1 MKKIYINIILLL
13 LLIITGCAN
22 EQMPT
27 NNIKEAETQQ
37 NVAVENKPILATF
50 EINDKKFDEG
60 FQELRNWLYFD
71 ENSDKDKYL
80 IEEKVREE
88 EISLSTAQKL
98 PESLISPFGSP
109 GNGEKVCILD
119 EQTVYSYDLKTL
131 ELEEIM
137 SSSSKEDIISQC
149 CISGNNLYYKTENY
163 SEGENKLQWNIWVM
177 NLETGER
184 LEIDNSKNYEG
195 VSLIPIL
202 KVSGGKL
209 TYLVGEEKTDG
220 LRHYV
225 YLYHEGVNEVI
236 FEVEN
241 VVIEYLSPYI
251 DEKVL
256 AVPDY
261 FTDGWYLMIYELDTK
276 NVRYAKIP
284 FLTEGEFPYTFYVA
298 DEQIIYSSC
307 YSVIYVKEEDSD
319 GFQIIHDNGGGLHD
333 RSALFE
339 TDLYFIDGFDL
350 WRFDLLEK
358 KKEVLY
364 DTELLSEKMKCRA
377 IWKGDTD
384 VYLVLH
390 DSQYKMHIM
399 ILDKSNEETSTE
411 IPAIGGSDY
420 TFLRKYIDEV
430 YNIDLAS
437 VVVGREACQEWV
449 DNVYL
454 KRTVEEQE
462 GIPPIYQIIVDL
474 EISKED
480 LIQKNNG
487 KGGIYLSA
495 ETIDALYQEDIEEV
509 KKALMSPL
517 ALYHEGEIYTF
528 EELSRKIRMA
538 VDIPTEILDEYFDF
552 IEKVCEQEGIIKYM
566 WESIDNTRKAYGLE

>member
-1 MKKIYINIILLL
+1 MKKIYINIILFL

-22 EQMPT
+22 DQVAT
-27 NNIKEAETQQ
+27 NNINEAETQQ
-37 NVAVENKPILATF
+37 SMVVENKPCLANF
-50 EINDKKFDEG
+50 EINEKKFDEG
-60 FQELRNWLYFD
+60 FQVLRNWLYFD

-80 IEEKVREE
+80 IEEKVAVE
-88 EISLSTAQKL
+88 EISLSSAQKL
-98 PESLISPFGSP
+98 PESLISPIGSS
-109 GNGEKVCILD
+109 GNDEKVCILD
-119 EQTVYSYDLKTL
+119 EQTIYSYDLKTL

-137 SSSSKEDIISQC
+137 SLSSKEDIISQC
-149 CISGNNLYYKTENY
+149 CISGNNLFYKTENY
-163 SEGENKLQWNIWVM
+163 SEGEDKPQWNIWVM

-184 LEIDNSKNYEG
+184 LEIDNSKNYEE

-202 KVSGGKL
+202 KVSDGKL
-209 TYLVGEEKTDG
+209 TYLVGEEKMDG

-225 YLYHEGVNEVI
+225 YLYHDGVNEVI
-236 FEVEN
+236 FEVQN

-256 AVPDY
+256 AIPDY
-261 FTDGWYLMIYELDTK
+261 FTDGWYLMIYEMDTK
-276 NVRYAKIP
+276 DVRYVKMP
-284 FLTEGEFPYTFYVA
+284 FLTEGEFPYTFFVA
-298 DEQIIYSSC
+298 DAQIIYSSC
-307 YSVIYVKEEDSD
+307 YSVIYLKEENSD
-319 GFQIIHDNGGGLHD
+319 GFEIIHDNGGGLHD
-333 RSALFE
+333 CSVLFE
-339 TDLYFIDGFDL
+339 SDLYFIDGFDL
-350 WRFDLLEK
+350 WHFDLLEK

-390 DSQYKMHIM
+390 DSEYKIHIM
-399 ILDKSNEETSTE
+399 ILDKTNEETSAE

-430 YNIDLAS
+430 YNIQLAS
-437 VVVGREACQEWV
+437 EIVGKEARDEWV
-449 DNVYL
+449 NNVFL
-454 KRTVEEQE
+454 KKSAEEQE
-462 GIPPIYQIIVDL
+462 AIPPIYQIIVDL

-480 LIQKNNG
+480 LIQKNNEN
-487 KGGIYLSA
+487 GGIYLSA

-517 ALYHEGEIYTF
+517 ALYHEGEIYTYDEF
-528 EELSRKIRMA
+528 AETYVEA
-538 VDIPTEILDEYFDF
+538 DIPAETLDEYFDY
-552 IEKVCEQEGIIKYM
+552 IETVCEQEGILKYM